1 MNEARTLCLLGFG
14 EVGQTLAPAL
24 ARTALKL
31 IAFDKQFVDEK
42 SEASVGLKRYPSV
55 GAANSAAEAAGQVDL
70 IISAVTAGQS
80 LAAASAAAA
89 GIKTGAWFLDLNSVS
104 PATKRE
110 TAAVVEEAGG
120 RYVEAAVM
128 APIGPKGIASPILLG
143 GPRAEAFLSVGR
155 ALGFAGM
162 QVFDKE
168 IGRAAASKMCRS
180 VLIKGLESLLT
191 ESLLAARHFGVEQSV
206 VQSLGNLMPGVDW
219 QQHALYMIGRSLQH
233 GTRRAEEMREVVL
246 AVQEA
251 GQDALMSRACAD
263 SQQWAARFKQA
274 GEQAENLGSLLDNI
288 LRLQAMRQEH
298 DDH

>member
-1 MNEARTLCLLGFG
+1 
-14 EVGQTLAPAL
+14 
-24 ARTALKL
+24 
-31 IAFDKQFVDEK
+31 
-42 SEASVGLKRYPSV
+42 
-55 GAANSAAEAAGQVDL
+55 
-70 IISAVTAGQS
+70 
-80 LAAASAAAA
+80 AASAAAA

-191 ESLLAARHFGVEQSV
+191 ESLLAARHF
-206 VQSLGNLMPGVDW
+206 
-219 QQHALYMIGRSLQH
+219 
-233 GTRRAEEMREVVL
+233 
-246 AVQEA
+246 
-251 GQDALMSRACAD
+251 
-263 SQQWAARFKQA
+263 
-274 GEQAENLGSLLDNI
+274 
-288 LRLQAMRQEH
+288 
-298 DDH
+298 